1 MEITVWTLVTDT
13 DSGTH
18 TSVFPTQHQAEEAY
32 LAAIFIEDD
41 EIQRKAKEALDA
53 GDYVK
58 LHDIAQGYIE
68 GGIDTFGVDYHT
80 IEVETQ
86 AEKQL
91 GNSCHTWNCACVRAY
106 GQACDCKG
114 SAAPAVALP
123 PADRAALNSLPSD
136 PEDMNDERAYWAGET
151 LAYFTRTYG
160 EQEGGDRQNLADLLA
175 DLAHYC
181 DRNSLKLDECLATAR
196 MNYAAETDEQ
206 GAQFDR

>member
-1 MEITVWTLVTDT
+1 MKITVWTLASDD
-13 DSGTH
+13 DSGTQA
-18 TSVFPTQHQAEEAY
+18 SVFSNEYAAEQAYFEAIFTEEGPTQREA
-32 LAAIFIEDD
+32 
-41 EIQRKAKEALDA
+41 RKALDS
-53 GDYVK
+53 GDYDE
-58 LHDIAQGYIE
+58 LHDIAQKYLE
-68 GGIDTFGVDYHT
+68 GSLDTYNIDSQVV
-80 IEVETQ
+80 EVQPE
-86 AEKQL
+86 AEP
-91 GNSCHTWNCACVRAY
+91 N
-106 GQACDCKG
+106 
-114 SAAPAVALP
+114 
-123 PADRAALNSLPSD
+123 RAALNSLPSD

>member
-1 MEITVWTLVTDT
+1 MKITVWTLASDD
-13 DSGTH
+13 DSGTQA
-18 TSVFPTQHQAEEAY
+18 SVFSNEYAAEQAYFEAIFTEEGPTQREA
-32 LAAIFIEDD
+32 
-41 EIQRKAKEALDA
+41 RKALDS
-53 GDYVK
+53 GDYDE
-58 LHDIAQGYIE
+58 LHDIAQKYLE
-68 GGIDTFGVDYHT
+68 GSLDTYNIDSQVV
-80 IEVETQ
+80 EVQCVPE
-86 AEKQL
+86 AELK
-91 GNSCHTWNCACVRAY
+91 AEA
-106 GQACDCKG
+106 K
-114 SAAPAVALP
+114 ALP
-123 PADRAALNSLPSD
+123 PADRAALNALPSD